1 MVFDLQKKPYC
12 KEVSSFWKRNFALF
26 DYIATFFLKKA
37 VLAKIS
43 FASDKVDFV

>member
-26 DYIATFFLKKA
+26 DYIAIFFEKGCFGEN
-37 VLAKIS
+37 VLRQRQG
-43 FASDKVDFV
+43 